1 MNNRGDFYIGN
12 KRAISTTG
20 EETTFDAPT
29 PTVTGQDPSRLSV
42 IFDEVVVKERI
53 IIEGGKSNRVLSQFD
68 GLLHSTMKLK
78 LMIMY
83 HCKHIKI
90 NNTLEI
96 ADTTQSNNKD
106 EGCYVIEGGMGI
118 EKNANIGG
126 DLTVAGISTFTGLID
141 ANGIIEGISG
151 QNKIPSLYANYSDLP
166 NAGTYHGMFAHVH
179 AVGKGFFAHA
189 GNWIELV
196 SKETSGTVGTG
207 TETYNI
213 GGLTATGAT
222 IEGKHWYHC

>member
-1 MNNRGDFYIGN
+1 
-12 KRAISTTG
+12 
-20 EETTFDAPT
+20 
-29 PTVTGQDPSRLSV
+29 
-42 IFDEVVVKERI
+42 
-53 IIEGGKSNRVLSQFD
+53 
-68 GLLHSTMKLK
+68 
-78 LMIMY
+78 
-83 HCKHIKI
+83 
-90 NNTLEI
+90 
-96 ADTTQSNNKD
+96 
-106 EGCYVIEGGMGI
+106 MGI

-213 GGLTATGAT
+213 AGLTATGAT
-222 IEGKHWYHC
+222 IDSVKIGITAANEIDTSSGNLILDSAGGTVEITDNLTVSGTNILEKLLAAMVLN